1 MKAKFVPLFFAAL
14 ATFIAI
20 PHSARTQDAAAAEES
35 LVAGGLTFKFAKPWE
50 RLPSNSPM
58 RAGELKYDHADEA
71 MTDVTVVLYYFG
83 AGDGGGV
90 EANMQRWIGQFE
102 GTPAVERETAEV
114 ASREIHYLSAKGTYL
129 DSMPGAAPFAGPK
142 TPKADYMMLGAVIED
157 EKGSVFLKMTG
168 PAKSVEAVKAAFK
181 KLAESPFAK

>member
-1 MKAKFVPLFFAAL
+1 MPGGKSGHGLGRKGAL
-14 ATFIAI
+14 A
-20 PHSARTQDAAAAEES
+20 DGAAC
-35 LVAGGLTFKFAKPWE
+35 GK
-50 RLPSNSPM
+50 
-58 RAGELKYDHADEA
+58 
-71 MTDVTVVLYYFG
+71 
-83 AGDGGGV
+83 GGV
-90 EANMQRWIGQFE
+90 
-102 GTPAVERETAEV
+102 
-114 ASREIHYLSAKGTYL
+114 